1 MVLPCFLSD
10 PLAESEE
17 EVEETEEKI
26 KLEFKEDST
35 KESIT
40 DENAESIPESTTAA
54 DAGAAKE
61 PEADASPVKE
71 SKRMFPFLLLIDIAK
86 KSQSSSN
93 PFLQSISRQKPI
105 TACIEEKKP
114 RTPRPDDDEKPSILL
129 LHVESRLGKK
139 REKSPV
145 PKEKNPFIS
154 SPTRIFRW
162 PVLIFL

>member
-40 DENAESIPESTTAA
+40 DENAESIPEPTTAA

-86 KSQSSSN
+86 KSQNSSN
-93 PFLQSISRQKPI
+93 PFLQSISSPEIRHSLYRG
-105 TACIEEKKP
+105 EEASYS
-114 RTPRPDDDEKPSILL
+114 PS
-129 LHVESRLGKK
+129 
-139 REKSPV
+139 
-145 PKEKNPFIS
+145 
-154 SPTRIFRW
+154 
-162 PVLIFL
+162 